1 METDTTYT
9 PPAIL
14 NDMDED
20 TIHARMLGVIPSN
33 IDKTEGGFAWDFT
46 RPTALEKAD
55 AMVILNEIIQLF
67 FPEWSGGEFL
77 DKLGATLGLIRK
89 SATAAEATVKITG
102 VANTLIPAGFLFS
115 TAATAISENV
125 EFATLEDVV
134 LDEDGYG
141 EVTVRCTQAGVIG
154 NVSAESIVLMSS
166 PLTGIES
173 ITNESAA
180 TGGTAEEEDDD
191 FRQRIMD
198 RERDSDSSFVGCD
211 ADYKRWALEVD
222 GVGTAIIVPEWD
234 GPGTVKIIV
243 MDANGEPANHTILT
257 NVFNHI
263 ISPDNR
269 QERLAPIGA
278 TLTVAT
284 ASVMSLTIAADIVKE
299 SDAALEDITAAFKTK
314 LAAVMEEA
322 MADGVLRWT
331 KVGAAL
337 SATAGVVDYD
347 HETLLINGS
356 SDNIPVSLD
365 EYPVAQTIE
374 LTVR

>member
-1 METDTTYT
+1 M
-9 PPAIL
+9 
-14 NDMDED
+14 
-20 TIHARMLGVIPSN
+20 
-33 IDKTEGGFAWDFT
+33 
-46 RPTALEKAD
+46 
-55 AMVILNEIIQLF
+55 
-67 FPEWSGGEFL
+67 
-77 DKLGATLGLIRK
+77 
-89 SATAAEATVKITG
+89 
-102 VANTLIPAGFLFS
+102 
-115 TAATAISENV
+115 
-125 EFATLEDVV
+125 

-299 SDAALEDITAAFKTK
+299 SDTTLEDITAAFKTK

-322 MADGVLRWT
+322 MTDGVLRWT

>member
-14 NDMDED
+14 DDMDDE
-20 TIHARMLGVIPSN
+20 TIHARMLGVIPNN

-46 RPTALEKAD
+46 RPAALEKAD
-55 AMVILNEIIQLF
+55 AMIVLNEIIQLF
-67 FPEWSGGEFL
+67 FPEWSAGEFL
-77 DKLGATLGLIRK
+77 DKLGAASGLVRK

-115 TAATAISENV
+115 TAATAISESV

-134 LDEDGYG
+134 LDEDGNG
-141 EVTVRCTQAGVIG
+141 EVTVRCTQAGIVG
-154 NVSAESIVLMSS
+154 NVSAGSIVLMSS
-166 PLTGIES
+166 PLSGIES

-180 TGGTAEEEDDD
+180 TGGAAEEEDDD
-191 FRQRIMD
+191 FRKRIMD
-198 RERDSDSSFVGCD
+198 RERDNNSSFVGCD
-211 ADYKRWALEVD
+211 SDYKRWALEVD
-222 GVGTAIIVPEWD
+222 GVGTAVIVPEWN

-243 MDANGEPANHTILT
+243 MDANGEPANPTIVT

-269 QERLAPIGA
+269 EGRLAPIGA

-284 ASVMSLTIAADIVKE
+284 ASVMWLTIEADIVKE
-299 SDAALEDITAAFKTK
+299 SDVALEDITAAFKK
-314 LAAVMEEA
+314 QLSAVMEEA
-322 MADGVLRWT
+322 MADGVLRWS

-347 HETLLINGS
+347 HETLLINGDS
-356 SDNIPVSLD
+356 ENIPVSHD